1 MSIEI
6 FDSHVHVPRRGFLKA
21 LAMTGA
27 GAVLPP
33 SLLSQEKVNRLTARG
48 GAIDVHH
55 HYRPPLEGAVGN
67 PKWSAQMSLDQMDKF
82 GIAVSLLSMTQLR
95 EQLYDGTE
103 KGRKLMRF
111 CNDFAAKLMQDHPT
125 RFGLLAGI
133 PLADVDGSLKEI
145 EYSYDTLNADG
156 IGIYSSTGDRW
167 PGDPMFDPIFQELN
181 RRKAIVLIHPATP
194 NCCKGLATGV
204 PESMIEY
211 DFDLTRA
218 AASLVAGGVLH
229 KYPDVRFI
237 LVHSGGALPVFA
249 GRMRS
254 RYPKDAKHA
263 EFIPNGMISELQ
275 KFYFEVAHATF
286 KYPLAALLAFADP
299 SHILF
304 GTDYSPEAIETTVNE
319 LPTSGLTQAQLQAIE
334 RGNAERL
341 FSRFKA

>member
-6 FDSHVHVPRRGFLKA
+6 FDNHVHVPRRGFLKA

-27 GAVLPP
+27 AAALPP
-33 SLLSQEKVNRLTARG
+33 NLRSQEKVNRLTARG

-55 HYRPPLEGAVGN
+55 HYRPPVEGAVGN
-67 PKWSAQMSLDQMDKF
+67 PKWSAQMSLEQMDKF
-82 GIAVSLLSMTQLR
+82 GIAVSLLSMTQMR

-103 KGRKLMRF
+103 KGRKLMRL

-125 RFGLLAGI
+125 RFGLLAGL
-133 PLADVDGSLKEI
+133 PFADVDGSLKEI
-145 EYSYDTLNADG
+145 EYSYDTLKADG

-181 RRKAIVLIHPATP
+181 RRKASVLIHPATP
-194 NCCKGLATGV
+194 NCCKGLATGL

-218 AASLVAGGVLH
+218 AASLMAGGVLH
-229 KYPDVRFI
+229 KYPDIRFI

-249 GRMRS
+249 GRIRS

-263 EFIPNGMISELQ
+263 EFIPNGMIPELQ

-286 KYPLAALLAFADP
+286 KYPLAALLAFAEP

-319 LPTSGLTQAQLQAIE
+319 LPASGLTKAQLQAIE

-341 FSRFKA
+341 FPRFKA